1 MLLNDEIQFACID
14 LDEVLWCVVRRVHI
28 WHLSAFALPLWVVN
42 IRRMA
47 LNYIWVGFFALAFV
61 VAVVR
66 LVFFG
71 DMDIFPNMVNSTFAS
86 SKTAFEISLGL
97 TGVLS
102 LWMGLM
108 RIGEKGG
115 LIAVLSRMISPLFEK
130 LFPEIPKGHPVM
142 GNLFM
147 NVAANMLGL
156 DNAATP
162 LGLKAMEGLQELNP
176 KKDTAS
182 NAMIMFLVL
191 NTSGLTVIPISVMVY
206 RAQLGAAMPTD
217 VFIPILIATFVATLA
232 GIISVAIY
240 QRINLFN
247 KAVLFTLGGISL
259 LIAGLTYGIVSLSQ
273 ADIAV
278 YSSTVANVILFCVI
292 LLFVASG
299 VRKKLNVYDVFVE
312 GAKEGFTTAVR
323 IIPYLVAILVAVGV
337 FRAAGCID
345 FLVQGMVAV
354 VEMLG
359 FDGEFVPALPTAL
372 MKPLSG
378 SGARGLMIDTMT
390 TYGADSFAGRLSCVF
405 QGATDTTFYI
415 LAVYFGSVSVT
426 RTRHAVS
433 CGLIADIAGVIAAVF
448 VCYLFF

>member
-1 MLLNDEIQFACID
+1 M
-14 LDEVLWCVVRRVHI
+14 VLRCVARWVHI

-354 VEMLG
+354 VETLG